1 MPLRSAMELIHRA
14 QAEGYAVGYFESWNI
29 ESLQGVLDAAE
40 KTQSPMLVGVN
51 GEFLSKSTRLAPEN
65 LAWHAALYRAAAESA
80 TIPCAMIFNECSND
94 IWIRQAVDLG
104 FSLVMPDDPEA
115 DEQVFVR
122 RVADLVRYA
131 HAKGAAVEA
140 EFGHLPCG
148 VSDTLGDKEAE
159 LTDPDAAARFIQST
173 GIDLMAVSVGNVHML
188 IEGSRSLDI
197 DRLQAIRKKVAVPFD
212 LHGGSGIDADSLRR
226 AIRLGVAKVCYGTYV
241 KQRYLDAVRR
251 LLGAEE
257 TNPHKIL
264 GCGGPEDVLTAGRLA
279 VRDAVLERI
288 ELLGCCGR
296 A

>member
-1 MPLRSAMELIHRA
+1 MSLRSAMELIHRA

-40 KTQSPMLVGVN
+40 KTRSPILVGVN

-65 LAWHAALYRAAAESA
+65 LACHAALYRAAAESA
-80 TIPCAMIFNECSND
+80 TVPCAVIFNECSND

-115 DEQVFVR
+115 DEPVFVR

-148 VSDTLGDKEAE
+148 VSGTLGDGEAE
-159 LTDPDAAARFIQST
+159 LTDPHAAARFIQST
-173 GIDLMAVSVGNVHML
+173 GIDLMAVSVGNVHIL

-197 DRLQAIRKKVAVPFD
+197 DLLSAIRKKVTVPFD
-212 LHGGSGIDADSLRR
+212 LHGGSGIDADSLGR
-226 AIRLGVAKVCYGTYV
+226 AIRLGVAKVCYGTYM
-241 KQRYLDAVRR
+241 KQRYLEAVRR
-251 LLGAEE
+251 LFGAEE
-257 TNPHKIL
+257 TNPHKRL
-264 GCGGPEDVLTAGRLA
+264 GCGGPEDVLIAGRLA

-288 ELLGCCGR
+288 EILGCCGR